1 MRNVEI
7 DDAENGTYAVTYT
20 GQDAGDYLIECEFL
34 GTFGGEKGHVRGSP
48 CTALLDEMAPRAN
61 NAING
66 KLLATRLRDDIDFLL
81 DFTKRTL
88 DIITAQTTSVDWPPE
103 RQVNAIAAIKGGID
117 LIGEREAE
125 VALSLDRVD
134 ATLTYLKG
142 MGKNVNAQMAQLG
155 SAREK
160 WEDLKQERP
169 RVEMR
174 IKPLL
179 KSQGAKI
186 RQDIT
191 EYEAFMHICLDQVQQ
206 SVWKLWETGYA
217 TALVAMDA
225 SIEAQAK
232 EQRRC
237 DDMVKLANIFDC
249 PEEMQA
255 SMLVMGKV
263 DDILADFQTLWKCAQ
278 DNEFHLEGA
287 REVYWAELNCDGLEE
302 VARSLT
308 SKTKKLP
315 KSVKQSDAF
324 KGLDKYVKNGLL
336 ALLLRLPRYYSCDY
350 FCY

>member
-1 MRNVEI
+1 MLFRSVKGKFVSQTKLTCVTPDVSDRFGSAEVVVRVALGGDSFTLSWQAFSFFPITHAKWSIMWGPGLLEGVATNEETTFIIQARDAKNRDRTTGGDEFEVRVRQKLIDDEGEIEYRTVRNVEI

-160 WEDLKQERP
+160 WEDLKDR
-169 RVEMR
+169 
-174 IKPLL
+174 
-179 KSQGAKI
+179 
-186 RQDIT
+186 
-191 EYEAFMHICLDQVQQ
+191 
-206 SVWKLWETGYA
+206 
-217 TALVAMDA
+217 
-225 SIEAQAK
+225 
-232 EQRRC
+232 
-237 DDMVKLANIFDC
+237 
-249 PEEMQA
+249 
-255 SMLVMGKV
+255 
-263 DDILADFQTLWKCAQ
+263 
-278 DNEFHLEGA
+278 
-287 REVYWAELNCDGLEE
+287 
-302 VARSLT
+302 
-308 SKTKKLP
+308 
-315 KSVKQSDAF
+315 KSV
-324 KGLDKYVKNGLL
+324 V
-336 ALLLRLPRYYSCDY
+336 
-350 FCY
+350 